1 MIEIESKLV
10 FITPILF
17 QIYSLILQGRV
28 NDVRELLAQH
38 PDKQSGEYDVSVT
51 FEKLP
56 NRDDAKKKYIKKK
69 LPS

>member
-10 FITPILF
+10 FIIPIMF

-38 PDKQSGEYDVSVT
+38 PDKQTGEYDVSVA

-56 NRDDAKKKYIKKK
+56 NRDDAKKIYIKKK